1 MQSATL
7 SGVSWY
13 DLSSVEIGLIV
24 SLQLNFPV
32 VTEITVGVFFFCS
45 ACSYW
50 SMFLWLPKKM
60 NVSVVSNFVPISF
73 CRLVAHYMVP

>member
-32 VTEITVGVFFFCS
+32 VTEITVGVFFFLFC
-45 ACSYW
+45 
-50 SMFLWLPKKM
+50 LLLLVH
-60 NVSVVSNFVPISF
+60 VSLAYKENECICCF
-73 CRLVAHYMVP
+73 

>member
-32 VTEITVGVFFFCS
+32 VTEITVGVFFLFCLLLLVHVS
-45 ACSYW
+45 LAS
-50 SMFLWLPKKM
+50 KKM